1 MSLVATKS
9 TLSERELALLES
21 EMRARSKSTLVA
33 FVLWLFL
40 GMLGAHRFYLNR
52 KGIAFVVTFVVGLAL
67 TVIIVGFL
75 VLFVEG
81 IFVLIDAFRL
91 PRFVEQAN
99 AATEQQ
105 VITEILAARATAPG
119 ASPA

>member
-1 MSLVATKS
+1 MSLVAAKS
-9 TLSERELALLES
+9 TLSERELAVLES

-33 FVLWLFL
+33 FLLWLVV
-40 GMLGAHRFYLNR
+40 GMLGGHRFYLNR
-52 KGIAFVVTFVVGLAL
+52 RGVALLITFIIGVVLCVVL
-67 TVIIVGFL
+67 VGFL
-75 VLFVEG
+75 VLFIEG

-105 VITEILAARATAPG
+105 VITEILAARAMTP
-119 ASPA
+119 STLPA